1 MPHEVVQ
8 ADAMKKSPRT
18 WNRRDFNVVPNGLYT
33 ILKSAG
39 WFAAW
44 RLPGGFRY
52 LVPQPK
58 GTASPQAHENPPA
71 VFPSERTF
79 AREQKAQSHA
89 DSQKMAILSQG
100 VMPSTRD
107 HRPLRLVFIVLAAT
121 AITAILLW
129 WLWWM
134 KNSAC
139 YWYCG

>member
-1 MPHEVVQ
+1 
-8 ADAMKKSPRT
+8 MKKSPRT
-18 WNRRDFNVVPNGLYT
+18 WNRRGFTVAPNGFYT
-33 ILKSAG
+33 VLKSTG

-52 LVPQPK
+52 LAGQLK
-58 GTASPQAHENPPA
+58 KPA
-71 VFPSERTF
+71 APRV
-79 AREQKAQSHA
+79 QSVSAAAPRLKTPGNA
-89 DSQKMAILSQG
+89 DRQETNVLSQS
-100 VMPSTRD
+100 MIPSTRD
-107 HRPLRLVFIVLAAT
+107 HRPLRFMFIVLAAT